1 MKNIKV
7 LIIVPDKPEQIKS
20 LVEQS
25 KYSRSGIDMA
35 RSTAEG
41 LEYVSKNK
49 YDIILLDPVL
59 PNGKGMHVYSQI
71 HDKCEPT
78 PIIVISDNET
88 MVSELVKAGAYDNHL
103 RTDLNERL
111 LNKSIQYAIKR
122 NDVEQKLRTE
132 KNNNKVLYDTL
143 NVLFNCASDIIW
155 SKNAD
160 NETITSEL
168 IKAGAYDNH
177 LRTDLNE
184 RLLNKSIQYAIKR
197 GDVEQKLRKEKDSNK
212 KLYDTLNVL
221 FNCASDIIWSK
232 NANNEY
238 DIVNNTFLNTI
249 NMKKSDIIGKKVEDV
264 MVNENIDVVNSD
276 NVILKTQ
283 KPYRHVERVFLNDGR
298 LLWWD
303 VMKSPVFNHTGDVI
317 GIVGTARDIT
327 EKVETEER
335 IRLQLDS
342 KIMDWAIEQD
352 QNMTEIRT
360 KIANTVKQI
369 DGFKETLDEYN
380 RR

>member
-59 PNGKGMHVYSQI
+59 PNGKGMPVYSQI

-160 NETITSEL
+160 
-168 IKAGAYDNH
+168 
-177 LRTDLNE
+177 
-184 RLLNKSIQYAIKR
+184 
-197 GDVEQKLRKEKDSNK
+197 
-212 KLYDTLNVL
+212 
-221 FNCASDIIWSK
+221 
-232 NANNEY
+232 NEY